1 MKSQTK
7 MLVTGM
13 LYTAGAVAVGLLVAE
28 QLKRRVAFFNSTG
41 DFMMAS
47 GSRTGYRE
55 NFR

>member
-1 MKSQTK
+1 MKVDK
-7 MLVTGM
+7 KAITGM
-13 LYTAGAVAVGLLVAE
+13 LLTAGAFAVGLLVAE
-28 QLKRRVAFFNSTG
+28 QIKKRVTFFNSSG